1 MASRDEVAA
10 ARVVARNAAL
20 RESRRAL
27 REWLRHPGEIVP
39 WIGLSAL
46 IAATL
51 LVCTLV
57 VAAIASPDPS
67 LAGQLIAADP
77 SARTGDFLFVLGR
90 NGTVLAL
97 HLMVCVAT
105 YLVRRSLPLQAGE
118 LRGLQRAVHHH
129 AAKPALLIVAGLTA
143 FSLLQQAVTL
153 GHTLADVA
161 ADSHTS
167 PALILVRLLPHAAP
181 ELTAVFLPLAAV
193 MWLEKRERSQ
203 DLLAATIVCAVI
215 AIPVVILSAWIEVA
229 VASRFF

>member
-10 ARVVARNAAL
+10 ARVVARNAAV
-20 RESRRAL
+20 RESRGAL
-27 REWLRHPGEIVP
+27 RQWLRHPLEILP
-39 WIGLSAL
+39 WVGLSAL

-77 SARTGDFLFVLGR
+77 TVRTSDFLFVLGR

-97 HLMVCVAT
+97 HLMVCFAT
-105 YLVRRSLPLQAGE
+105 YLVRRSLPLQAAE
-118 LRGLQRAVHHH
+118 MRGLQGVVHRH
-129 AAKPALLIVAGLTA
+129 AATPALLVVAALTA

-161 ADSHTS
+161 AESHTS

-193 MWLEKRERSQ
+193 MWLEQKQRSQ